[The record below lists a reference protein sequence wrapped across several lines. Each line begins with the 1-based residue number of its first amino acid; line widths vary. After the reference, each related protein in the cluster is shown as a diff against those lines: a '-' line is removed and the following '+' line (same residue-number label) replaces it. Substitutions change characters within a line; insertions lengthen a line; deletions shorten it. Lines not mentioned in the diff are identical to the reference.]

1 MAKTIAVTEQPSTG
15 LQQLKSQPARLDR
28 VPQGRAQRDAQG
40 DLALARRGAVDHD
53 RRPRHRLHL
62 RRVLLAGGQHHRP
75 GDRGPAAPPDHST
88 KQIRAFPGKASREKQ
103 TMREK
108 GTTMAAEEQNPEEQ
122 NPEGERPETHEQLA
136 PPVNENF
143 KWYIIHAY
151 SGFERKVRESL
162 ESRITA
168 FGLQNRIGRIM
179 IPTEPV
185 TELRN
190 GKKYTIERVFL
201 PGYVLVEMELDND
214 LWHVIKNTPRVTGF
228 LGTGDKPVALSEQ
241 EVSSILFRSDAAKDK
256 PSMKVKFEKG
266 EQVRINEGPFA
277 NFTGAVDDVNED
289 RQTLKVMVSI
299 FGRSTPVEIEFS
311 KVDKVDR
318 VALPT

>member
-1 MAKTIAVTEQPSTG
+1 
-15 LQQLKSQPARLDR
+15 
-28 VPQGRAQRDAQG
+28 
-40 DLALARRGAVDHD
+40 
-53 RRPRHRLHL
+53 
-62 RRVLLAGGQHHRP
+62 
-75 GDRGPAAPPDHST
+75 
-88 KQIRAFPGKASREKQ
+88 
-103 TMREK
+103 MREK
-108 GTTMAAEEQNPEEQ
+108 GIAMAAEEQNPEEQ
-122 NPEGERPETHEQLA
+122 NPQGDFSAEHLA

-168 FGLQNRIGRIM
+168 FGLQNKIGRIM

-190 GKKYTIERVFL
+190 GKKYTIDRVFL
-201 PGYVLVEMELDND
+201 PGYVLVEMDLDND

-228 LGTGDKPVALSEQ
+228 LGTGDNPVALSEQ

-256 PSMKVKFEKG
+256 PSMKVKFDKG

-277 NFTGAVDDVNED
+277 NFTGAVDDINED
-289 RQTLKVMVSI
+289 KQTLKVMVSI

-311 KVDKVDR
+311 KVDKV
-318 VALPT
+318 TE

>member
-1 MAKTIAVTEQPSTG
+1 M
-15 LQQLKSQPARLDR
+15 
-28 VPQGRAQRDAQG
+28 
-40 DLALARRGAVDHD
+40 AVDEQLPED
-53 RRPRHRLHL
+53 NMDPGE
-62 RRVLLAGGQHHRP
+62 ATGEGG
-75 GDRGPAAPPDHST
+75 
-88 KQIRAFPGKASREKQ
+88 E
-103 TMREK
+103 
-108 GTTMAAEEQNPEEQ
+108 
-122 NPEGERPETHEQLA
+122 EQLA

-162 ESRITA
+162 ESRIQA

-241 EVSSILFRSDAAKDK
+241 EVSSILFRSDVSKDK
-256 PSMKVKFEKG
+256 PSMKIKFEKG

-277 NFTGAVDDVNED
+277 NFNGAVDDVNED
-289 RQTLKVMVSI
+289 KQTLKVMVSI

-311 KVDKVDR
+311 KVDKFDPS
-318 VALPT
+318 AEN

>member
-1 MAKTIAVTEQPSTG
+1 
-15 LQQLKSQPARLDR
+15 
-28 VPQGRAQRDAQG
+28 
-40 DLALARRGAVDHD
+40 
-53 RRPRHRLHL
+53 
-62 RRVLLAGGQHHRP
+62 
-75 GDRGPAAPPDHST
+75 
-88 KQIRAFPGKASREKQ
+88 
-103 TMREK
+103 MREK

-122 NPEGERPETHEQLA
+122 NPQGDSSSEQLA

-168 FGLQNRIGRIM
+168 FGLQNKIGRIM

-190 GKKYTIERVFL
+190 GKKYTIDRVFL
-201 PGYVLVEMELDND
+201 PGYVLVEMDLDND

-228 LGTGDKPVALSEQ
+228 LGTGDNPVALSEQ

-256 PSMKVKFEKG
+256 PSLKVKFDKG

-277 NFTGAVDDVNED
+277 NFTGAVDDINED
-289 RQTLKVMVSI
+289 KQTLKVMVSI

-311 KVDKVDR
+311 KVDKV
-318 VALPT
+318 TE

>member
-1 MAKTIAVTEQPSTG
+1 MHQEGTLIMAVDEQTPEAQDPGGEQP
-15 LQQLKSQPARLDR
+15 A
-28 VPQGRAQRDAQG
+28 
-40 DLALARRGAVDHD
+40 
-53 RRPRHRLHL
+53 
-62 RRVLLAGGQHHRP
+62 
-75 GDRGPAAPPDHST
+75 
-88 KQIRAFPGKASREKQ
+88 
-103 TMREK
+103 
-108 GTTMAAEEQNPEEQ
+108 
-122 NPEGERPETHEQLA
+122 EQLA

-162 ESRITA
+162 ESRIQA

-201 PGYVLVEMELDND
+201 PGYVLVEMDLDND

-228 LGTGDKPVALSEQ
+228 LGTGDSPVALSEA
-241 EVSSILFRSDAAKDK
+241 EVSSILFRSESAKDK

-277 NFTGAVDDVNED
+277 NFNGTVDDVNED

-299 FGRSTPVEIEFS
+299 FGRSTPVEIEFA
-311 KVDKVDR
+311 KVDKMEE
-318 VALPT
+318 

>member
-1 MAKTIAVTEQPSTG
+1 
-15 LQQLKSQPARLDR
+15 
-28 VPQGRAQRDAQG
+28 
-40 DLALARRGAVDHD
+40 
-53 RRPRHRLHL
+53 
-62 RRVLLAGGQHHRP
+62 
-75 GDRGPAAPPDHST
+75 
-88 KQIRAFPGKASREKQ
+88 
-103 TMREK
+103 MREEGK
-108 GTTMAAEEQNPEEQ
+108 MMAAEEQNQEEQ
-122 NPEGERPETHEQLA
+122 KTEALNASGEGSVEQPADHLA

-190 GKKYTIERVFL
+190 GKKYTIDRVFL

-228 LGTGDKPVALSEQ
+228 LGTGDNPVALSEQ
-241 EVSSILFRSDAAKDK
+241 EVSSILFRSDVSKDK
-256 PSMKVKFEKG
+256 PSMKVKFDKG

-277 NFTGAVDDVNED
+277 NFTGTVDDVNED

-311 KVDKVDR
+311 KVDKVE
-318 VALPT
+318 A

>member
-1 MAKTIAVTEQPSTG
+1 MAVEEQLPDEQQPNGEQPS
-15 LQQLKSQPARLDR
+15 
-28 VPQGRAQRDAQG
+28 
-40 DLALARRGAVDHD
+40 
-53 RRPRHRLHL
+53 
-62 RRVLLAGGQHHRP
+62 
-75 GDRGPAAPPDHST
+75 
-88 KQIRAFPGKASREKQ
+88 
-103 TMREK
+103 
-108 GTTMAAEEQNPEEQ
+108 
-122 NPEGERPETHEQLA
+122 EQLA

-151 SGFERKVRESL
+151 SGFERKVRESI
-162 ESRITA
+162 ESRIQA

-201 PGYVLVEMELDND
+201 PGYVLVEMDLDND

-228 LGTGDKPVALSEQ
+228 LGTGDKPVALTEQ
-241 EVSSILFRSDAAKDK
+241 EVSSILFRSEAAKDK
-256 PSMKVKFEKG
+256 PTLKMKFEKG

-277 NFTGAVDDVNED
+277 NFNGAVDDVNED

-311 KVDKVDR
+311 KVDKMES
-318 VALPT
+318 

>member
-1 MAKTIAVTEQPSTG
+1 
-15 LQQLKSQPARLDR
+15 
-28 VPQGRAQRDAQG
+28 
-40 DLALARRGAVDHD
+40 
-53 RRPRHRLHL
+53 
-62 RRVLLAGGQHHRP
+62 
-75 GDRGPAAPPDHST
+75 
-88 KQIRAFPGKASREKQ
+88 
-103 TMREK
+103 MREE
-108 GTTMAAEEQNPEEQ
+108 GTTMAEEQQNLEEQNNEPLNAGGDAGSE
-122 NPEGERPETHEQLA
+122 HLSDQLA

-151 SGFERKVRESL
+151 SGFERKVKESL
-162 ESRITA
+162 ESRISA

-228 LGTGDKPVALSEQ
+228 LGTGDNPVALSEQ
-241 EVSSILFRSDAAKDK
+241 EVSSILFRSDVSKDK
-256 PSMKVKFEKG
+256 PSMKVKFDKG

-277 NFTGAVDDVNED
+277 NFTGTVDDVNED

-311 KVDKVDR
+311 KVDKVE
-318 VALPT
+318 A

>member
-1 MAKTIAVTEQPSTG
+1 MHE
-15 LQQLKSQPARLDR
+15 
-28 VPQGRAQRDAQG
+28 
-40 DLALARRGAVDHD
+40 
-53 RRPRHRLHL
+53 
-62 RRVLLAGGQHHRP
+62 
-75 GDRGPAAPPDHST
+75 
-88 KQIRAFPGKASREKQ
+88 E
-103 TMREK
+103 
-108 GTTMAAEEQNPEEQ
+108 GTTMAVEEQNPEAA
-122 NPEGERPETHEQLA
+122 NPEGQPTEQLA

-162 ESRITA
+162 ESRVRA
-168 FGLQNRIGRIM
+168 FGLENRIGRIM

-228 LGTGDKPVALSEQ
+228 LGTGDNPVALSEQ
-241 EVSSILFRSDAAKDK
+241 EVSSILFRSESTTNK

-277 NFTGAVDDVNED
+277 NFTGTVDDVNED

-311 KVDKVDR
+311 KVDKV
-318 VALPT
+318 TE